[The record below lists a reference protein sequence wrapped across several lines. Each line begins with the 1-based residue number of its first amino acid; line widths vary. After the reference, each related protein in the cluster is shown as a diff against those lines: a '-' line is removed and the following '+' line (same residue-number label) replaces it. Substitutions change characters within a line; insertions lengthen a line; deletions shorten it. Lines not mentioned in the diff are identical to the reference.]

1 MKKSPIYIFDDSF
14 SALDFT
20 TDLNLRKALKE
31 NLSDSAIIIIGQR
44 VSSIMNSEQIIVMD
58 EGKIV
63 GKGTHEELLK
73 TCEQYRE
80 IAYSQLE
87 EEV

>member
-1 MKKSPIYIFDDSF
+1 M
-14 SALDFT
+14 
-20 TDLNLRKALKE
+20 NLRKALKE

-63 GKGTHEELLK
+63 GKGTHGELLK